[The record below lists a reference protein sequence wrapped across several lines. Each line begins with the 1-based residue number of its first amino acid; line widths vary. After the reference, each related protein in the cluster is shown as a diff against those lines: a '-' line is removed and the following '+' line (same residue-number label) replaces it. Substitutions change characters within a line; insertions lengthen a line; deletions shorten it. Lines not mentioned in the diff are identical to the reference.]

1 MENNNKMEILILS
14 IGAVLVLLLL
24 GIYFSELKEYSIIVI
39 TLLAINVIVY
49 VLYKFKTRTPESK
62 FKSYVKNII
71 NTYDSILAKVD
82 NLPDLSDRD
91 IVYIDKFEELI
102 NVQGETKKPIFYNI
116 AEKTVSFV
124 LIDNNLVCYSIIK
137 ENENLID
144 PIENELLIAKEKK
157 KTKDIDE
164 SILADLEQTTIIK
177 LPNIGMY
184 KVSPIRKKDDEK
196 KKITAVD
203 EKNNVKEKNENQ
215 TIMEIKENNETN
227 ENIEP
232 LVEQTIIEN
241 NDCNKLLITKETIK
255 IDEGEEIL
263 LAKEM
268 IKFDDNDKVVIA
280 KEIIRIDDN
289 GQVI

>member
-215 TIMEIKENNETN
+215 TIMEIKETN

>member
-1 MENNNKMEILILS
+1 MENNNNKMEILILS

-196 KKITAVD
+196 KNITAVD
-203 EKNNVKEKNENQ
+203 EKNNIKEKNENQ
-215 TIMEIKENNETN
+215 TIMEIKETN

>member
-1 MENNNKMEILILS
+1 MENNNNNNKMEILILS
-14 IGAVLVLLLL
+14 IGTVLVLLLL

-196 KKITAVD
+196 KNITAVD
-203 EKNNVKEKNENQ
+203 EKNNIKEKNENQ
-215 TIMEIKENNETN
+215 TIMEIKETN

-268 IKFDDNDKVVIA
+268 IKFDDNDKAVIA

>member
-1 MENNNKMEILILS
+1 MENNNNKMEILILS
-14 IGAVLVLLLL
+14 IGTVLVLLLL

-196 KKITAVD
+196 KNITAVD
-203 EKNNVKEKNENQ
+203 EKNNIKEKNENQ
-215 TIMEIKENNETN
+215 TIMEIKETN